1 MDTAQRQEALAF
13 AAQLARAPHETIMR
27 VFRST
32 TLAIET
38 KSDGS
43 PVTMVDRQAEA
54 VMRHMIRAS

>member
-43 PVTMVDRQAEA
+43 PSPWSTARP
-54 VMRHMIRAS
+54 RPSWG